1 MENSRKIQKYLK
13 NGTNM
18 APDVLGQ
25 IKGVDLATS
34 LLNSV
39 GILLG
44 DHGTEL
50 LEFSVAG
57 MSVVTVG
64 EVRSNRQLVLD
75 VPGFMGLWGQQV
87 LKLTSTPR
95 EGQGRKVAGSQV
107 HVPHATK
114 DGDQNL
120 VAEGLQTVVR
130 RNSIRG
136 NGGEIEV
143 GDRRVEDLSLVEMG
157 LATLIALDRPQVI
170 HEIPEGRVGVSV
182 EVRRHASDVQ
192 DAVLGAGR
200 PILGPLA
207 NSKVGYH
214 QGLVGAPPG
223 DLALAKTVV
232 EQDGNRR
239 RPDVAN
245 DTAAGKLRMGW
256 KHSRGGQR
264 DVVIL
269 RGVDPLVVGPAAQQ
283 SHVVEL
289 GDGESEETG
298 SRPDELRCRRD
309 ATARRAENEATA
321 LDVEMTDGD
330 ARWPDGAGE
339 NVEVVELVGG
349 GDGHP
354 SFQPGAAIKVVSRSE
369 ADGLAFAEGDEKD
382 VDHSG
387 VRRLMNHR
395 HERMFFRITPGGDE
409 ALNFGGS
416 NARMIGTNVR
426 SRSWKSQRKNMKN
439 LLLEK
444 SISKKLEKEKINGQK
459 WPKK

>member
-1 MENSRKIQKYLK
+1 MRFLKDESEYLSKSDGMRVTSR
-13 NGTNM
+13 
-18 APDVLGQ
+18 
-25 IKGVDLATS
+25 
-34 LLNSV
+34 
-39 GILLG
+39 
-44 DHGTEL
+44 
-50 LEFSVAG
+50 
-57 MSVVTVG
+57 
-64 EVRSNRQLVLD
+64 
-75 VPGFMGLWGQQV
+75 
-87 LKLTSTPR
+87 
-95 EGQGRKVAGSQV
+95 
-107 HVPHATK
+107 
-114 DGDQNL
+114 
-120 VAEGLQTVVR
+120 
-130 RNSIRG
+130 
-136 NGGEIEV
+136 
-143 GDRRVEDLSLVEMG
+143 
-157 LATLIALDRPQVI
+157 
-170 HEIPEGRVGVSV
+170 
-182 EVRRHASDVQ
+182 

-214 QGLVGAPPG
+214 QGLVGARPG
-223 DLALAKTVV
+223 DLAFAQAVV
-232 EQDGNRR
+232 EKDGDRR

-264 DVVIL
+264 DVVIF
-269 RGVDPLVVGPAAQQ
+269 RGVDPLVVGPSAKQ

-339 NVEVVELVGG
+339 NVEVVKLVGG

-354 SFQPGAAIKVVSRSE
+354 SFQPGSAIKVVSRSE
-369 ADGLAFAEGDEKD
+369 ADGLAFAEGDEED

-387 VRRLMNHR
+387 VRPLVDHW
-395 HERMFFRITPGGDE
+395 HERMFFRVTPGGDE
-409 ALNFGGS
+409 ALNFAGS

-439 LLLEK
+439 
-444 SISKKLEKEKINGQK
+444 
-459 WPKK
+459 